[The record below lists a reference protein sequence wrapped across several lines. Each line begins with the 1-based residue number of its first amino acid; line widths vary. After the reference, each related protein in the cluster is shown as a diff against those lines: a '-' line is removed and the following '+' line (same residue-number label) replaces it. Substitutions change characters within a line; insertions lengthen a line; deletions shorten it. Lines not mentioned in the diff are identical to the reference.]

1 MDRIPEW
8 LQRHQV
14 PFFFGMV
21 LLLAILTL
29 WGL

>member
-14 PFFFGMV
+14 KVFLGVV
-21 LLLAILTL
+21 LLLALLTL